1 MQITACPKC
10 GSRNIFQG
18 RLKDGVL
25 TGYTSRD
32 VCRDCGYRGS
42 PIIFDSENEYIK
54 FVKELKKEESSD
66 ESGDISDYS
75 VKDKQVLEDL
85 KDINDEVDD
94 FKEKDSV
101 LLKNP
106 CSSLGFAL
114 FIAGVLSTAGTVSRL
129 FGFTGILVIVG
140 IILILVGVVGPKEEE
155 LQKEVVRNKMKSLP
169 FTAGVLLILDGLIGG
184 FIYFFLLIEAIN
196 PSIVVPNDLA
206 LVFVDYQ
213 GYLILF
219 FSIEII
225 FCIFCLIGGI
235 FSVVRKRWGV
245 AILGAI
251 FGTLVFVPFYVLT
264 VVAMISLILIAYTRF
279 LFGK

>member
-1 MQITACPKC
+1 MKITACPKC

-54 FVKELKKEESSD
+54 FVKELRKDKLSDGSS
-66 ESGDISDYS
+66 DISDLS
-75 VKDKQVLEDL
+75 DKDKQILDDL
-85 KDINDEVDD
+85 KDINDEIDGT
-94 FKEKDSV
+94 KEKDSM

-114 FIAGVLSTAGTVSRL
+114 FIAGILSTAGTFGRL
-129 FGFTGILVIVG
+129 FDFTGILVIVG
-140 IILILVGVVGPKEEE
+140 IILVIVGVVGPKEEE
-155 LQKEVVRNKMKSLP
+155 LQKKATRNRMKSLP
-169 FTAGVLLILDGLIGG
+169 FTAGVLLILNGLIGG

-206 LVFVDYQ
+206 LIFIDNQSYW
-213 GYLILF
+213 ILL
-219 FSIEII
+219 FSAEFI
-225 FCIFCLIGGI
+225 FCIFSLMGGI
-235 FSVVRKRWGV
+235 FSIIRKKWGI
-245 AILGAI
+245 AIFGAI
-251 FGTLVFVPFYVLT
+251 FGTLVIFPFYVLT
-264 VVAMISLILIAYTRF
+264 IVAMISLILIAYTRF
-279 LFGK
+279 LFTK